1 MKRLPSRWALGLLLL
16 LAARLGALEGPA
28 VEASREGLVLS
39 RLPPV
44 LTAPEVRRQLGTGL
58 TTSFVFEARAEG
70 PQGKARGGARVDVR
84 YELWDE
90 IYIVSRIDAS
100 GRAVRAT
107 FPSFERLGEWWRD
120 ARLAVV
126 RPPASAGATSVEVR
140 LRVIPF
146 SQAEQLETQRWFSE
160 ALSAE
165 KSGSAGAVSED
176 LSFSQ
181 MLNLL
186 IATSI
191 GRAPL
196 LDEEWNLQIPSEK
209 NRSGKKK

>member
-1 MKRLPSRWALGLLLL
+1 MRAAAARWVFLLLL
-16 LAARLGALEGPA
+16 VAARVSALSAPA
-28 VEASREGLVLS
+28 IEPVREGLALA

-44 LTAPEVRRQLGTGL
+44 LADEEVRKQLATGL
-58 TTSFVFEARAEG
+58 TTSFVFEAT
-70 PQGKARGGARVDVR
+70 ARDAAGRKVRGAARVDVR

-90 IYIVSRIDAS
+90 VYIVSRIDAS

-107 FPSFERLGEWWRD
+107 FPSFERLSEWWRE
-120 ARLAVV
+120 ARLVV
-126 RPPASAGATSVEVR
+126 IRPPASGSARSVEVR

-146 SQAEQLETQRWFSE
+146 SQAEQLETQRWFSQ

-176 LSFSQ
+176 LSLSQ

-196 LDEEWNLQIPSEK
+196 IDFEWKLPLPA
-209 NRSGKKK
+209 GKKR

>member
-1 MKRLPSRWALGLLLL
+1 MIRAVLRWSWLLL
-16 LAARLGALEGPA
+16 LASFLHA
-28 VEASREGLVLS
+28 VERPVLEKTS
-39 RLPPV
+39 GGGMALTRLPPV
-44 LTAPEVRRQLGTGL
+44 LGEAEVRRQLDTGL
-58 TTSFVFEARAEG
+58 TTTLAFHVRVADTRGARTE
-70 PQGKARGGARVDVR
+70 GGARVDVR
-84 YELWDE
+84 FELWDE
-90 IYIVSRIDAS
+90 VYLVTRIDA
-100 GRAVRAT
+100 GGKVARAT
-107 FPSFERLGEWWRD
+107 LPSFEKLAEWWREQRLEVVPS
-120 ARLAVV
+120 ARLAG
-126 RPPASAGATSVEVR
+126 RTPPLRADIR

-196 LDEEWNLQIPSEK
+196 LDEEWRLPIPP
-209 NRSGKKK
+209 GKKK

>member
-1 MKRLPSRWALGLLLL
+1 MRRLPSRWALGLLML
-16 LAARLGALEGPA
+16 LAARLGALQGPA
-28 VEASREGLVLS
+28 VEASREGLVLT

-44 LTAPEVRRQLGTGL
+44 LASPEVRRQLGTGL

-70 PQGKARGGARVDVR
+70 PQGKTRGGARVDVR

-100 GRAVRAT
+100 GRAVRTT

-120 ARLAVV
+120 ARLVV
-126 RPPASAGATSVEVR
+126 IRPPAAAGAKAVEVR
-140 LRVIPF
+140 LRVLPF

-165 KSGSAGAVSED
+165 RSGSAGAVSED
-176 LSFSQ
+176 LSLSQ

-196 LDEEWNLQIPSEK
+196 LDEEWKLPIPP
-209 NRSGKKK
+209 GKKK

>member
-1 MKRLPSRWALGLLLL
+1 MRRPLSRWALGLLLL
-16 LAARLGALEGPA
+16 AARAGALQGPA
-28 VEASREGLVLS
+28 VEASREGLVLT
-39 RLPPV
+39 RLPSV
-44 LTAPEVRRQLGTGL
+44 LAVQEIREQLGTGL

-70 PQGKARGGARVDVR
+70 PQGKTRGGARVDVR

-90 IYIVSRIDAS
+90 VYIVSRIDAS
-100 GRAVRAT
+100 GRAARTT

-120 ARLAVV
+120 ARLVVV
-126 RPPASAGATSVEVR
+126 RPPAAASARSVEVR

-165 KSGSAGAVSED
+165 RSGSAGAVSGD

-186 IATSI
+186 IASSI

-196 LDEEWNLQIPSEK
+196 LDEEWDLPVG
-209 NRSGKKK
+209 SGKKR

>member
-1 MKRLPSRWALGLLLL
+1 MRRASSRWALGLLML
-16 LAARLGALEGPA
+16 LAAQVGALQGPA
-28 VEASREGLVLS
+28 VEASAEGLVIT

-44 LTAPEVRRQLGTGL
+44 LTVQEVREQLGTGL
-58 TTSFVFEARAEG
+58 TTSFLFEARAEG
-70 PQGKARGGARVDVR
+70 PQGKTRGGARVDVR

-90 IYIVSRIDAS
+90 VYIVSRVDAS
-100 GRAVRAT
+100 GRVARTV

-120 ARLAVV
+120 ARLAVI
-126 RPPASAGATSVEVR
+126 RPPAAASAKSVEVR

-146 SQAEQLETQRWFSE
+146 SQAEQLETQRWFSQ

-165 KSGSAGAVSED
+165 KSGSAGAVSENP
-176 LSFSQ
+176 SFSQ

-186 IATSI
+186 ITSSI

-196 LDEEWNLQIPSEK
+196 LDEEWNLLIGPGRK
-209 NRSGKKK
+209 R

>member
-1 MKRLPSRWALGLLLL
+1 MTRLPSRWALGLLLL
-16 LAARLGALEGPA
+16 LAARAGALQGPA
-28 VEASREGLVLS
+28 VEASREGLALT

-44 LTAPEVRRQLGTGL
+44 LTAPEVRQQLGTGL
-58 TTSFVFEARAEG
+58 TTSFVFEARTEG
-70 PQGKARGGARVDVR
+70 PQGKTRGGARVDVR

-90 IYIVSRIDAS
+90 VYIVSRIDAS
-100 GRAVRAT
+100 GRAVRTT
-107 FPSFERLGEWWRD
+107 FPSFERLGEWWRE
-120 ARLAVV
+120 ARLAVI
-126 RPPASAGATSVEVR
+126 RPPVSARAKTVEVR

-146 SQAEQLETQRWFSE
+146 SQAEQLETQRWFSQ

-176 LSFSQ
+176 VSLSQ

-196 LDEEWNLQIPSEK
+196 LDEEWKLPIPSAK
-209 NRSGKKK
+209 NPSGKKR

>member
-1 MKRLPSRWALGLLLL
+1 VRRASSRWALGLLML
-16 LAARLGALEGPA
+16 LAARVGALQGPA
-28 VEASREGLVLS
+28 VEASREGLVLT
-39 RLPPV
+39 RLPPA
-44 LTAPEVRRQLGTGL
+44 LTVKEVREQLGTGL

-70 PQGKARGGARVDVR
+70 PQGKTRGGARVDVR

-90 IYIVSRIDAS
+90 VYIVSRVDAS
-100 GRAVRAT
+100 GRVARTV

-120 ARLAVV
+120 ARLVVV
-126 RPPASAGATSVEVR
+126 RPPAAASAKSVEVR

-146 SQAEQLETQRWFSE
+146 SQAEQLETQRWFSQ

-165 KSGSAGAVSED
+165 KSGSAGAVSETS
-176 LSFSQ
+176 SFSQ

-186 IATSI
+186 IAASI

-196 LDEEWNLQIPSEK
+196 LDEEWDLPLSPG
-209 NRSGKKK
+209 RKK

>member
-1 MKRLPSRWALGLLLL
+1 MSRFPSRWALGLLLF
-16 LAARLGALEGPA
+16 LAARLGALQGPA
-28 VEASREGLVLS
+28 VEASREGIVLT

-44 LTAPEVRRQLGTGL
+44 LTTPEVRRQLGTGL
-58 TTSFVFEARAEG
+58 TTSFVFEARSDG
-70 PQGKARGGARVDVR
+70 PQGKTRGGARVDVR

-100 GRAVRAT
+100 GRAVRTT

-120 ARLAVV
+120 ARLVV
-126 RPPASAGATSVEVR
+126 IRPPVSATAKAVEVR
-140 LRVIPF
+140 LRVLPF

-176 LSFSQ
+176 PSLSQ

-196 LDEEWNLQIPSEK
+196 LDEQWKLPIPA
-209 NRSGKKK
+209 GKKR

>member
-1 MKRLPSRWALGLLLL
+1 MKWLPARWALGLLML
-16 LAARLGALEGPA
+16 LAVRLGALQGPA
-28 VEASREGLVLS
+28 VEASREGIVLT

-58 TTSFVFEARAEG
+58 TTSFLFEARSEG
-70 PQGKARGGARVDVR
+70 AQGKARGGARVDVR

-120 ARLAVV
+120 ARLVV
-126 RPPASAGATSVEVR
+126 IRPPVPASAKAVEVR
-140 LRVIPF
+140 LRVLPF

-165 KSGSAGAVSED
+165 KSGSAGAVTENPS
-176 LSFSQ
+176 LSQ

-186 IATSI
+186 ISTSI

-196 LDEEWNLQIPSEK
+196 LDFEWKLPIPSEK
-209 NRSGKKK
+209 NRAGKKR